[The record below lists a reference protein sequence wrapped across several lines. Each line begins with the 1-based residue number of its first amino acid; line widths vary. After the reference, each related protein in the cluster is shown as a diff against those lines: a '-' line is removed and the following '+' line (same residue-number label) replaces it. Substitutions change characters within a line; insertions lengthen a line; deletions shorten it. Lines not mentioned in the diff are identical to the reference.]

1 MKMKKVGI
9 ICLTILL
16 LSFKVNAQ
24 ILHGINIDEIYNK
37 SDWNSKGEIVA
48 IVEDYGL
55 MLNYQKNLENCFT
68 STQKISCLGA
78 FFVFS
83 AVRERTLEK
92 GFDKAERRTEVRR

>member
-1 MKMKKVGI
+1 MYFLSGI
-9 ICLTILL
+9 VTIPK
-16 LSFKVNAQ
+16 S
-24 ILHGINIDEIYNK
+24 EYNK

-68 STQKISCLGA
+68 STQKISCLGV

-83 AVRERTLEK
+83 AIRERTLVEQLS
-92 GFDKAERRTEVRR
+92 R

>member
-68 STQKISCLGA
+68 STQKISCLG
-78 FFVFS
+78 VFLFL
-83 AVRERTLEK
+83 AP
-92 GFDKAERRTEVRR
+92 

>member
-37 SDWNSKGEIVA
+37 SDWNSKGEIVE

-55 MLNYQKNLENCFT
+55 MLNYQKDLENILNLRRATVSGVLQTRHKGC
-68 STQKISCLGA
+68 QISGHS
-78 FFVFS
+78 F
-83 AVRERTLEK
+83 LEK
-92 GFDKAERRTEVRR
+92 SL